1 MQPAAAALCG
11 TCRIEPRVGKLGQA
25 WAALWDFK
33 DLYEL
38 VSESLISSSSL
49 DLLCHI
55 RLPHRFLRSIP
66 LRKAPCFKDL
76 WSIFLLK
83 PCLLSLFLL
92 ILIFSY
98 LISSPFS
105 PMPLMRCRPL
115 APYYFSLRQPVTHF
129 PTSSLVAF
137 YICFLLLLYQITSD
151 YWLKTTQ
158 IYYVLCLE
166 IRGQKWVSLG
176 ENQDI
181 DIAMLFLRI
190 WEVIHFLAFF
200 SF

>member
-1 MQPAAAALCG
+1 MLMQPAAAALRGACK
-11 TCRIEPRVGKLGQA
+11 IEPRVGKLGQA

-38 VSESLISSSSL
+38 VSESLIPSSSL
-49 DLLCHI
+49 DILCHI
-55 RLPHRFLRSIP
+55 RIPHRFLRRSMPLRKP
-66 LRKAPCFKDL
+66 LRKARCFKDL
-76 WSIFLLK
+76 WSICLPK
-83 PCLLSLFLL
+83 PCLLGLFLL

-115 APYYFSLRQPVTHF
+115 APHRFSLKQPVTHF

-151 YWLKTTQ
+151 
-158 IYYVLCLE
+158 
-166 IRGQKWVSLG
+166 
-176 ENQDI
+176 
-181 DIAMLFLRI
+181 
-190 WEVIHFLAFF
+190 
-200 SF
+200 